1 SDLRFAYRT
10 LRKAPVF
17 MATVVAALA
26 LCIGFNAVIF
36 ALVDAVLLRPL
47 PFPDQGRLV
56 SITEGVPGMGYPVL
70 PFSCPDYLFVT
81 SNSRSFAAAGAYRTE
96 EYELS
101 GAGQPLRVQ
110 GARITASLF
119 SVLGASPA
127 IGRAFT
133 RDEDDGRRRVVVL
146 NYGLAQ
152 SWFG

>member
-1 SDLRFAYRT
+1 
-10 LRKAPVF
+10 
-17 MATVVAALA
+17 
-26 LCIGFNAVIF
+26 
-36 ALVDAVLLRPL
+36 
-47 PFPDQGRLV
+47 
-56 SITEGVPGMGYPVL
+56 PVL

-110 GARITASLF
+110 GARVTASLF

-127 IGRAFT
+127 MGRAFT
-133 RDEDDGRRRVVVL
+133 PEEDDGRRRVVVL

-152 SWFG
+152 SWFGIPERALGKTVFLNRSPYQVIGVMPRSFSFPIRGARFNDRPAELFVPVSWSNEDRVQAATNFDYSMI